1 MRWRPAHVQYTTNKC
16 AATEN
21 AKSHCKCTASNKCAA
36 TETHRGLHG
45 KHRICSRRLCTM
57 ACHDDYNQKKR
68 KRMCKG
74 YGDFLLRTPI
84 STQTSTV
91 VSGSWTVA
99 LPRKGGGKTWMH
111 SLEENGLPSKLPKY
125 LSFFCER
132 NLMPPA
138 DSECWGKGASLEDVA
153 LSENSWPVDGTV
165 RLSLG
170 GSSVAPSEKH
180 SCAALI
186 L

>member
-1 MRWRPAHVQYTTNKC
+1 MCGHRDPQRTTWQAPDLQPAAVHN
-16 AATEN
+16 
-21 AKSHCKCTASNKCAA
+21 
-36 TETHRGLHG
+36 GLP
-45 KHRICSRRLCTM
+45 RRL
-57 ACHDDYNQKKR
+57 QSKK
-68 KRMCKG
+68 KKENVQG
-74 YGDFLLRTPI
+74 LWDFLLRTPI

-111 SLEENGLPSKLPKY
+111 SLEENGHPSKLPKY